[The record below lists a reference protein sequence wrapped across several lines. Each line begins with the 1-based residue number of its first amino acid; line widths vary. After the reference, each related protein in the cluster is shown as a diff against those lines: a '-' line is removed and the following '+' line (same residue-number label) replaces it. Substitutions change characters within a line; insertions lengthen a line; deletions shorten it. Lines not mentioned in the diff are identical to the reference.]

1 MQLLCLTAT
10 YIRSK
15 HKTVW
20 SVSTKFLLVHESREK
35 LDVTTTTFN
44 VLLKPYR
51 ILEDQCSVLV
61 VEFRYLCRYGK
72 KPGISSCLNT
82 FVIWISRPPP
92 TRVILRLLNTFFLTD
107 STSTSSLSPPFSLS
121 ALLWMKTSSTTLES
135 STSFFYSLT
144 LSRDKCGGFQ
154 AQCFHWI
161 SIGYMYQNPG
171 CGIPEHNLL

>member
-1 MQLLCLTAT
+1 MNST
-10 YIRSK
+10 RFK
-15 HKTVW
+15 PVW

-82 FVIWISRPPP
+82 YKIS
-92 TRVILRLLNTFFLTD
+92 
-107 STSTSSLSPPFSLS
+107 
-121 ALLWMKTSSTTLES
+121 K
-135 STSFFYSLT
+135 
-144 LSRDKCGGFQ
+144 SRG
-154 AQCFHWI
+154 
-161 SIGYMYQNPG
+161 
-171 CGIPEHNLL
+171 E